1 MTRDMGMSFDCQ
13 LFVRAADNPVAIVGT
28 ETPDKWPEM
37 LSSPI
42 HSWLRTL
49 ILLSTKLD
57 EAAFYSQVTE
67 LFVPRGTYTAPPGL
81 LSPVSITGES
91 TDASFI
97 RPCEDFF
104 RVGGTSSLYEK
115 QNEMTSIAVSPVS
128 P

>member
-1 MTRDMGMSFDCQ
+1 MARDAFISNSF
-13 LFVRAADNPVAIVGT
+13 LAA
-28 ETPDKWPEM
+28 
-37 LSSPI
+37 
-42 HSWLRTL
+42 TL

-104 RVGGTSSLYEK
+104 RVGEF
-115 QNEMTSIAVSPVS
+115 IFV
-128 P
+128 